1 MKKTLISTSILLAL
15 AMGAAG
21 MAQAATEAQKA
32 AAIQK
37 GLAWMASTQQADGR
51 WFYDNS
57 YGDTA
62 ATAAALLAFQEQK
75 SKPGGWGTDLTIIA
89 DYQAKVNK
97 GYEYLLKQAQT
108 LTIGPESLGDP
119 NPDTNGNAKGVK
131 FASQGRDTYVTGL
144 VLPAL
149 AKYGDLNTLQTTAI
163 NIGPLAGQ
171 GYTYA
176 KVIQDTV
183 DYFAW
188 GQNDSGYARGAWR
201 YEANSGQ
208 ADNSTAQWP
217 VVGMLYAEAAGAT
230 VPGFVKTEMKT
241 WIDYI
246 QNTSGASGYDHPNSL
261 PNESKT
267 GGLLLEMKFAGY
279 NGYKADDTLGKQEA
293 LNFLNTNWKN
303 GQNGWDGN
311 FAHPYAMW
319 SIYKGLESTIGLTG
333 TQIDNFYYSEAAR
346 VKDDPNDVWNW
357 WEDYCQWIVEAQNK
371 IGASTGSWDGYS
383 SWNNVLATPWFIN
396 ILNATTIPDNKVPEP
411 GTLLLFGTGMIG
423 LARVARRRKG

>member
-15 AMGAAG
+15 TMGAAG
-21 MAQAATEAQKA
+21 MANAATEAQKA

-37 GLAWMASTQQADGR
+37 GLAWMASTQAADGR
-51 WFYDNS
+51 WIYDNS

-75 SKPGGWGTDLTIIA
+75 SKPGGWGTDPIIIA

-108 LTIGPESLGDP
+108 LTIGPEYLGDP
-119 NPDTNGNAKGVK
+119 NPDTNGNAAGVK
-131 FASQGRDTYVTGL
+131 FVLGGANGRDTYVTGL

-149 AKYGDLNTLQTTAI
+149 AKRGNLGDTIAVGSQ
-163 NIGPLAGQ
+163 AGR
-171 GYTYA
+171 TYSA
-176 KVIQDTV
+176 VIQDTV

-201 YEANSGQ
+201 YYANSGD

-246 QNTSGASGYDHPNSL
+246 QNAAGASGYDHPNSI

-279 NGYKADDTLGKQEA
+279 NGTVSGAGDKSDKDGA
-293 LNFLNTNWKN
+293 LAYLNTTWKN
-303 GQNGWDGN
+303 NANSTWDGN
-311 FAHPYAMW
+311 FGHPYAMW
-319 SIYKGLESTIGLTG
+319 SIYKGLETTIGLADTTKITNLHLQG
-333 TQIDNFYYSEAAR
+333 TAAL
-346 VKDDPNDVWNW
+346 DPGDTWNW
-357 WEDYCQWIVEAQNK
+357 WEDYCEWLFQSQNTD
-371 IGASTGSWDGYS
+371 GYWTGYS